1 MVSTGVRVNPHS
13 LLSTL
18 QRLRRVVELTEDRLI
33 TFPSTA
39 LFLRLIQLFPKEQQS
54 LHLSERLLE
63 HLLMELN
70 HRSLIRDS
78 LDQLSTQR
86 PGLMIQEPV
95 YSVENENTFLT
106 SLPNNKSFTFNMQL
120 ETGSTFLSPAI
131 DLSSSSAIFIHN
143 RTNAPISDYATDFRV
158 NTTEDDPNSFFYVTK
173 LINLENPGTSIQV
186 LFDTYISQV
195 NDVRVLF
202 ATGQR
207 VPVDQTVFIPFPGYG
222 NIGPNGEVL
231 NNT

>member
-1 MVSTGVRVNPHS
+1 MVSTGVRVNLHS

-33 TFPSTA
+33 TFPSIA

-86 PGLMIQEPV
+86 PGLMIQERFTQWRTRTL
-95 YSVENENTFLT
+95 S
-106 SLPNNKSFTFNMQL
+106 SLHFPITNRSPNII
-120 ETGSTFLSPAI
+120 TGDRISRLSPQLIFLPQA
-131 DLSSSSAIFIHN
+131 LSLFI
-143 RTNAPISDYATDFRV
+143 TEQIPISDY
-158 NTTEDDPNSFFYVTK
+158 
-173 LINLENPGTSIQV
+173 GQ
-186 LFDTYISQV
+186 ISESTQ
-195 NDVRVLF
+195 
-202 ATGQR
+202 QR
-207 VPVDQTVFIPFPGYG
+207 MILTHSSM
-222 NIGPNGEVL
+222 
-231 NNT
+231 